1 MPGNGW
7 LALGRRKRTFRVR
20 DFAHETFIS
29 RLIRKVLVPLVR
41 LWFSTCRVTMLN
53 ERIYHEYFLSDIPIV
68 GGTWHRASIY
78 FLYFF
83 GDLRPM
89 IMISQSKDGEMLAQY
104 ATGFGVVPARGSS
117 HKGGRDAL
125 EQMRGYLLR
134 GGKACATVLDGPRG
148 PAYVAKKGMIH
159 LAKLTGAPLIPLIW
173 SATRVITIRDS
184 WDKTMLPLPWSRV
197 CLAFGEPI
205 HIPADTSG
213 QALEYYRQLVQD
225 QLNSMMAEVDR
236 RCGYKGKHSEV

>member
-1 MPGNGW
+1 MVP
-7 LALGRRKRTFRVR
+7 RKKTFRVR
-20 DFAHETFIS
+20 NFAHEAFVG
-29 RLIRKVLVPLVR
+29 RLVRKVLVPLVR

-53 ERIYHEYFLSDIPIV
+53 ERIYHEYFLSDTPIV
-68 GGTWHRASIY
+68 AGTWHRASIY

-83 GDLRPM
+83 GHFRPM

-125 EQMRGYLLR
+125 EQMRVYILS
-134 GGKACATVLDGPRG
+134 GGKGCATVLDGPRG

-173 SATRVITIRDS
+173 SANRVITIRDS
-184 WDKTMLPLPWSRV
+184 WDKTILPLPWSKV
-197 CLAFGEPI
+197 YIAFGEPI
-205 HIPADTSG
+205 NIPANTSSK
-213 QALEYYRQLVQD
+213 ALEDYRQLVQD
-225 QLNSMMAEVDR
+225 KLNIMMAEVDR
-236 RCGYKGKHSEV
+236 RCGYK